1 MPRKTISPATLANH
15 EKHGTASAVSLPE
28 TGFVRLSTIL
38 QVIPIGRSTWWS
50 WVKSGKAPAGTK
62 IGTNTTVW
70 SAAAIRDLLA
80 RLQTGE
86 A

>member
-1 MPRKTISPATLANH
+1 MSRKIINAATLAH
-15 EKHGTASAVSLPE
+15 REKVSQTRAVTLPE

-38 QVIPIGRSTWWS
+38 QILPIGRSTWWS

-62 IGTNTTVW
+62 IGPNTTVW
-70 SAAAIRDLLA
+70 SAVAIRDLLA
-80 RLQTGE
+80 RLQAGE